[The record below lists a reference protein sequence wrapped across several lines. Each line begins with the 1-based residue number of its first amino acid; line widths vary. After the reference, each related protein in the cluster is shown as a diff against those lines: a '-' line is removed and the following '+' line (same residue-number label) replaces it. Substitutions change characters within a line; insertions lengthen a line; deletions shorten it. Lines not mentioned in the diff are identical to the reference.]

1 MHRDLQPAASSP
13 LPLPHLLTQSC
24 PGSSITLPLL
34 SIKQS
39 LQSKHVLVC
48 HQLGVSLRRLA
59 AFLGAEEL
67 EKQNA
72 ISRPE
77 KIQVLDTLRVDTFL
91 VCSLLLQNDSSMI
104 TRHANKELM
113 SHQ

>member
-1 MHRDLQPAASSP
+1 MAFY
-13 LPLPHLLTQSC
+13 
-24 PGSSITLPLL
+24 IYTLSLL

-113 SHQ
+113 SHQLSA

>member
-1 MHRDLQPAASSP
+1 MAFY
-13 LPLPHLLTQSC
+13 
-24 PGSSITLPLL
+24 IYTLSLL

-67 EKQNA
+67 EEQNA
-72 ISRPE
+72 ISCGPE
-77 KIQVLDTLRVDTFL
+77 KIEVLD
-91 VCSLLLQNDSSMI
+91 SL
-104 TRHANKELM
+104 TV
-113 SHQ
+113 

>member
-1 MHRDLQPAASSP
+1 MAFY
-13 LPLPHLLTQSC
+13 
-24 PGSSITLPLL
+24 IYTLSLL

-67 EKQNA
+67 EEENA
-72 ISRPE
+72 ISEQE
-77 KIQVLDTLRVDTFL
+77 KIEVFD
-91 VCSLLLQNDSSMI
+91 SL
-104 TRHANKELM
+104 TV
-113 SHQ
+113 

>member
-1 MHRDLQPAASSP
+1 MRSRQGLGLKPGLTIFAAGVCVHRHLQPAAPSP

-48 HQLGVSLRRLA
+48 NQLGVSLRRLA

-67 EKQNA
+67 EEQNA
-72 ISRPE
+72 ISCGPE
-77 KIQVLDTLRVDTFL
+77 KIEVLD
-91 VCSLLLQNDSSMI
+91 SL
-104 TRHANKELM
+104 TV
-113 SHQ
+113 